1 MPESDQVSKEAKRLH
16 KLIVELREI
25 HKFSKCCVNQSTDF
39 GLKSSLHCF
48 TPFIKLNSSATSSS
62 QQLIYVR
69 QASMQSEPCSVG
81 ACLTLNSHN
90 LAKLCPFVKPW
101 SKSKSKPLSQ
111 QTPKLNKRIWLE
123 GFGLRAGTKIILAT
137 TTTTYPTPNF
147 LCMKECSGGYK
158 TPLSSIGIFLC
169 CNSCHQWN
177 SFVEELFKCTGWLL
191 KMPKTIWAWERII
204 LSYF

>member
-1 MPESDQVSKEAKRLH
+1 MLCQPINWFWSEKFFTLLYTLYQT
-16 KLIVELREI
+16 KLISYLLISTINLCEA
-25 HKFSKCCVNQSTDF
+25 SK
-39 GLKSSLHCF
+39 
-48 TPFIKLNSSATSSS
+48 
-62 QQLIYVR
+62 

-158 TPLSSIGIFLC
+158 TPLSSIGIFLY